1 MLFFKKKEK
10 HQLIILLFF
19 LDCGDWTRLVT
30 DRPCPSIFYSI
41 MIGLTLY
48 DRFTIFRAMILLWNV
63 YMLPVIKYAL
73 IYALSVSYTYAKQS
87 IVLQYVSSTTLTIST
102 LSLFGN
108 EVDEDWIVVALIFSR
123 AWASCSWVGLLPE
136 LRWVILLDT
145 F

>member
-1 MLFFKKKEK
+1 
-10 HQLIILLFF
+10 
-19 LDCGDWTRLVT
+19 
-30 DRPCPSIFYSI
+30 
-41 MIGLTLY
+41 
-48 DRFTIFRAMILLWNV
+48 MILLWNV

-123 AWASCSWVGLLPE
+123 A
-136 LRWVILLDT
+136 
-145 F
+145 